1 MSGEYGYKKLI
12 VWQKAD
18 YLAHLVYDLTQRF
31 PKEELFGLTSQLRRA
46 VLSIP
51 ANIVEGH
58 SRNSKK
64 EFHHFLSI
72 AMGSLSE
79 VGYFLEFAHKRGFI
93 SEKDFISACDGKEE
107 VGRLLW
113 KLYLSQK

>member
-1 MSGEYGYKKLI
+1 MSEEYGYKKLI
-12 VWQKAD
+12 VWHKSD
-18 YLAHLVYDLTQRF
+18 DFAHFVYDLTLKF
-31 PKEELFGLTSQLRRA
+31 PKEELFGLTSQIRRS
-46 VLSIP
+46 VLSVP

-79 VGYFLEFAHKRGFI
+79 VGYFLDFSYKRGFI
-93 SEKDFISACDGKEE
+93 KEEDFTLACERKEE
-107 VGRLLW
+107 VERLLW
-113 KLYLSQK
+113 KLYISQK